1 MGCSNQRRDSAMT
14 SAKTKKKA
22 EAGTTP
28 PATKSAAPEWVV
40 SMHEYHSRT
49 GLYRAEDLDRVLG
62 DPREQVGGETTG
74 GPAISC
80 RPSDED

>member
-1 MGCSNQRRDSAMT
+1 MT
-14 SAKTKKKA
+14 SAKTKKKKIEA
-22 EAGTTP
+22 ETAP
-28 PATKSAAPEWVV
+28 PASKSAAPAWVV

-62 DPREQVGGETTG
+62 DPREQVSGETTG

-80 RPSDED
+80 HPSDEN